1 MHTALSL
8 RLVCHHHPQAFEM
21 KWARC
26 YVTIHKP
33 PGEIQMEIFNYTQ
46 VALECT
52 ATHSGLKAAL
62 VFAVS

>member
-1 MHTALSL
+1 
-8 RLVCHHHPQAFEM
+8 M

-26 YVTIHKP
+26 YVRIHKP
-33 PGEIQMEIFNYTQ
+33 PGEIQMEILNYTQ

-52 ATHSGLKAAL
+52 ATHSGLTSKLL